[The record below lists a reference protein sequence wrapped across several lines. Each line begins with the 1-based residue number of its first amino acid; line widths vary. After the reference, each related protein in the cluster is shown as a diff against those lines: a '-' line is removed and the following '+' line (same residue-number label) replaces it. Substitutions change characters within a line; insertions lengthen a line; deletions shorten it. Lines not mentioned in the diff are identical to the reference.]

1 MWKNIAWRGRPQIT
15 IWRLR
20 IACLITKAT
29 NTHLQYVILIAFP
42 LQQWLQERASILL
55 HTYIDCLVTETN
67 CVYCAVRA
75 EFCQTIHQ
83 CSVITFIRI
92 LLLLEAG
99 TSLAIVK
106 RNSAVPDDGGALDRV
121 ELRHCLLSLHWV
133 KVKGEGNVKQYY
145 AGGNHVQTNISS
157 KANICSLQSQTV
169 YIVREENLIT
179 RLGTGGLEFHYR
191 TLVLKVQVL

>member
-1 MWKNIAWRGRPQIT
+1 MLPHPY
-15 IWRLR
+15 
-20 IACLITKAT
+20 IACLVA
-29 NTHLQYVILIAFP
+29 
-42 LQQWLQERASILL
+42 
-55 HTYIDCLVTETN
+55 ETD

-133 KVKGEGNVKQYY
+133 NVKGEENVNQYY
-145 AGGNHVQTNISS
+145 AGGNHAQTNISS
-157 KANICSLQSQTV
+157 KANICSLESQTV
-169 YIVREENLIT
+169 YIVREESLIT
-179 RLGTGGLEFHYR
+179 RLRTGGLEFRYR
-191 TLVLKVQVL
+191 TLVLKVKVL